1 MELIRSHVFVSG
13 QVQGVG
19 YRFSTHKIADRLGLK
34 GWVRNLPDGRVEAV
48 FEGEKQNVETMLKWC
63 ETGPRMAIVQHLEV
77 LSEPPEHLQS
87 FQIKR

>member
-1 MELIRSHVFVSG
+1 MELTRSHVFVFG

-19 YRFSTHKIADRLGLK
+19 YRFSTHKIADQLGLN

-48 FEGEKQNVETMLKWC
+48 FEGEEQAIEAMLKWC
-63 ETGPRMAIVQHLEV
+63 KTGPRMAIVQHLEV
-77 LSEPPEHLQS
+77 IPEPPEHLQG